1 MKAATT
7 MQGTDR
13 PQMPAMCGLSSRE
26 AQVMAMI
33 AAGNT
38 NGQIAASLVL
48 TEKTVK
54 NHVNRLYA
62 KLGAGSRADAI
73 ARWTAGQPPPG

>member
-1 MKAATT
+1 MKAATIL
-7 MQGTDR
+7 QGTDS

-48 TEKTVK
+48 TEKTV
-54 NHVNRLYA
+54 
-62 KLGAGSRADAI
+62 
-73 ARWTAGQPPPG
+73 

>member
-1 MKAATT
+1 MKAAST
-7 MQGTDR
+7 MQETDR
-13 PQMPAMCGLSSRE
+13 PQAPAMCGLSSRE

-48 TEKTVK
+48 TEKTIK

-73 ARWTAGQPPPG
+73 ARWTAGQPPA